1 MSLRNKKILIATM
14 GSRGDIEPYIA
25 LGIELKKIGYD
36 VIVSVPTVYCDLVRE
51 HNLECRE
58 LKAVNPQEMM
68 KIPEVEDK
76 FNKGNMVGALI
87 ILMKKARGVIR
98 GYLQEMYSNMEGADA
113 VITTM
118 IPYGASDAAEKMN
131 VPMIHTLLNPA
142 VPTRDIPS
150 VIMPHIP
157 KCAYAVSH
165 KLLEWGFYIC
175 FKKTLNDLRK
185 KEWNLPKLK
194 QCPLPV
200 YRKSNHKTLLAY
212 SDVVIEKP
220 HDWTRNEVVTGFWQ
234 IESKDN
240 YIPSKELDDFLNN
253 GGQKPYYIGF
263 GSMPVKDVQQTIQ
276 LIDEAL
282 ELINER
288 AVVYLSYN
296 EHQKIQYTDR
306 IYIVNDIPHSWLFPR
321 VKATVIHGGVGTCR
335 ATMMAGKPT
344 LVVPFMGDQEFWGI
358 QMSKIGMGP
367 KPVKLKKLNPVLLS
381 KLLSELNR
389 EEYIQRAK
397 EIQKKLSCENGA
409 HTAAREIDE
418 IIVNSTKDKNAYNK

>member
-1 MSLRNKKILIATM
+1 
-14 GSRGDIEPYIA
+14 
-25 LGIELKKIGYD
+25 
-36 VIVSVPTVYCDLVRE
+36 
-51 HNLECRE
+51 
-58 LKAVNPQEMM
+58 M

-98 GYLQEMYSNMEGADA
+98 AYLQEMYSNMEGADA

-165 KLLEWGFYIC
+165 KVLEWGFYIC
-175 FKKTLNDLRK
+175 FK
-185 KEWNLPKLK
+185 
-194 QCPLPV
+194 
-200 YRKSNHKTLLAY
+200 
-212 SDVVIEKP
+212 KP